1 VTDVGTGTYNMD
13 MPGTET
19 YGTGGTVS
27 GGSDSF
33 TWAQSVSDTVVMT
46 QTICDTVTASPVYA
60 LTENDQVVGDYY
72 DVGTEAPGCAWRR
85 PWAMLFD
92 PVGVAI

>member
-1 VTDVGTGTYNMD
+1 MT
-13 MPGTET
+13 GTET

-33 TWAQSVSDTVVMT
+33 TWAPSVSDTLVLT
-46 QTICDTVTASPVYA
+46 QTICDTVTSSPVHA
-60 LTENDQVVGDYY
+60 LTENDLLIDNFY
-72 DVGTEAPGCAWRR
+72 DVGTEVPGCAWRR

-92 PVGVAI
+92 PFGVAS